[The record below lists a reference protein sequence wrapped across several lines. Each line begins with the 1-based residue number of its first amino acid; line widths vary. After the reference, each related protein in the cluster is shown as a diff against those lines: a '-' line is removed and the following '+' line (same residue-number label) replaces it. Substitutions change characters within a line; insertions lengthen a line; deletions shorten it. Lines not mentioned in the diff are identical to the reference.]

1 MIVWWMSNTKESR
14 YVVSGLKP
22 ILRIKSNPGSIALLL
37 LAFGIG
43 APYYLRNTDLNEA
56 WAMMDNTDMPFT
68 RDVLLWFLIYF
79 YNSGQPFTTLR
90 PAHFYLTGKFF
101 CSLTWF
107 CSEDPKTKMGTGMG
121 HMGPVRWGVL

>member
-43 APYYLRNTDLNEA
+43 PLTTYGPPIL
-56 WAMMDNTDMPFT
+56 T
-68 RDVLLWFLIYF
+68 RH
-79 YNSGQPFTTLR
+79 GR
-90 PAHFYLTGKFF
+90 
-101 CSLTWF
+101 
-107 CSEDPKTKMGTGMG
+107 
-121 HMGPVRWGVL
+121 